1 MCIRD
6 RKLSDPIAF
15 SLSFKSKTIILCMI
29 GFPLISFMGYA
40 VSAFLP
46 AYFIETFEVTKT
58 VAGRNLG
65 LQSAVFGFFGLLT
78 GGLISDYLRRKF
90 LNGRLYVGIFA
101 VVTSPISIILT
112 LQAETLLIFYTFH
125 IIWSYVSTLW
135 VGLCVATVTDLVLP
149 RMRAMISAFWILMA
163 SIVGL
168 ALGPYSI
175 GKLADYFL
183 SIDFST
189 ADSISYSIQ
198 IWCLVFIISLISL
211 VLATRF
217 LPSEEQTKVERAVA
231 LGEQV

>member
-1 MCIRD
+1 
-6 RKLSDPIAF
+6 
-15 SLSFKSKTIILCMI
+15 
-29 GFPLISFMGYA
+29 
-40 VSAFLP
+40 
-46 AYFIETFEVTKT
+46 
-58 VAGRNLG
+58 
-65 LQSAVFGFFGLLT
+65 
-78 GGLISDYLRRKF
+78 
-90 LNGRLYVGIFA
+90 
-101 VVTSPISIILT
+101 
-112 LQAETLLIFYTFH
+112 
-125 IIWSYVSTLW
+125 
-135 VGLCVATVTDLVLP
+135 
-149 RMRAMISAFWILMA
+149 MRAMISAFWILMA

-183 SIDFST
+183 SIHFST